1 VGDDVTARHADPEY
15 MRNARTVRARVKA
28 DHKAGRPVW
37 CIGCGREVQPQ
48 QTFDVGHRIDAAR
61 GGSNAISNLG
71 PQHRVENR
79 RAGGKLGAQMTNT
92 ARGVS
97 RKARGL
103 PEGWT

>member
-1 VGDDVTARHADPEY
+1 MTLRHADPEY
-15 MRNARTVRARVKA
+15 ARNARTVRTRVKA

-71 PQHRVENR
+71 PQHRGENR
-79 RAGGKLGAQMTNT
+79 RAGGKLGAQMTNNK
-92 ARGVS
+92 RGVS
-97 RKARGL
+97 RAARGL
-103 PEGWT
+103 PTW